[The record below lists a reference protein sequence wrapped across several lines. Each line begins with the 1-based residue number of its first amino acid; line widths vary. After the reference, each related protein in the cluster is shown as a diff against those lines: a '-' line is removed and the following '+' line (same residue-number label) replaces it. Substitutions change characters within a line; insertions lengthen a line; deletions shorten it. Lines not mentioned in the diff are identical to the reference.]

1 MIEGAPNFE
10 PILPNRE
17 KVLSLLR
24 DRGINDQE
32 VKNALIEYV
41 RVLETISDAIGDES
55 ERVRV
60 VVHMSQIYFE
70 AGYKTE
76 AIENLSELLEQ
87 GVNISDGLINEI
99 YDALDRMGWEG

>member
-1 MIEGAPNFE
+1 MKGPESFE

-32 VKNALIEYV
+32 VKDALIEYV

-60 VVHMSQIYFE
+60 VVHMSKIYFE
-70 AGYKTE
+70 DGYKTE

-87 GVNISDGLINEI
+87 GVNISDELVNEI
-99 YDALDRMGWEG
+99 YNALDKMGWEG